1 MNGFSISKKQRQVLN
16 LIEDP
21 TVIELL
27 IGGSAGGAKTHSIC
41 LGITILAKKYP
52 GIKIF
57 VGRKT
62 LKSLRQSTIS
72 TLLGKVH
79 PILNIGEDDFH
90 YSSQN
95 QELLYKNGSMIIFGE
110 LDYVPSDPDFA
121 RIGSLEIDCAFI
133 DEAGEITL
141 EAKNA
146 IKSRVG
152 RGILTSEYGMP
163 GKVILSCFPDYAKV
177 LTPSGEKPIVSLK
190 KGDYLISREG
200 VPTQIVR
207 TFSREVDE
215 SLISI
220 KVSNLSSMDDL
231 TANHPILCSTSK
243 RSKTTHYEN
252 GKQVQDYHLTHDF
265 KYRRADEVKV
275 GDWLLVPRQ
284 HDILDYPQWIV
295 PQSQGGRER
304 YIKDPLNNSEFWWL
318 VGYWLGDGWFAGN
331 KKTGKTSIQFALDKK
346 YPQIIERLCNAIKS
360 LGRVPTF
367 VDCGRQANIL
377 FTNKY
382 LAKWLKDNFGEYSG
396 GKHIPEWALRGKYS
410 NYLIAGFLDSDGSIP
425 SHSTIEFV
433 SINDG
438 LLRDIQRQMFN
449 LGLVGSM
456 KSRKVAETS
465 IIEGRIVK
473 NRPRYHLFY
482 GEHFT
487 QLAKKLIPST
497 KLEDVEER
505 PLKYFRRTNCYI
517 DEDNVYFKVKQIK
530 SKHYKG
536 TVYNFETTTHNYI
549 ANGLCHHNCNPSTN
563 FLRQEYYDP
572 FEKLGGG
579 NFQKWEIGKMDIYG
593 EERTVYRAFLRI
605 SAKDN
610 PFLPQS
616 YIDNLATLPDRERKR
631 LLDGNWNYADDENS
645 LFRSTLLDKA
655 ITFEIPKPFDGK
667 FDKYIGV
674 DVADHG
680 KDKTIFS
687 LIENGVLTNQKYCN
701 VQMTWDENSELPL
714 SRLMADEL
722 IEFAQRNGFTQRE
735 ARHIAVEC
743 NGVGVGIRDMLKER
757 GWYLTEYTA
766 THKSRSEGYYQL
778 MLDMDAGEVK
788 ILNTINGLDELRKE
802 LSAHTYEM
810 NNQTPDVVK
819 KEKIKQAI
827 GHSPDEADSF
837 MIANHVRNMIK
848 NPQNDPHRNVNR
860 ISF

>member
-27 IGGSAGGAKTHSIC
+27 IGGSAGGPLPLTNKVQTPFGYKTMGELKVGDQIFNAQGGISKVIDIPYEGIKPVYKITFSDGSRTYAADNHLWRYKVAREKKRKHLPEDSLATTLMLKEKLDRGKHILIPLCKPVQYTKVNKQEILDPYLLGVLLGDGCITRKLGFSSSDSEIVEEIEKRITGEVKYRSKYDYDLIGCKKEKNLLIKYGLFGKSSKDKFIPEIYKTLAVNERFELLQGLFDTDGTVDDRGHVSFTSISKRLAKDVQYIARSLGANATLTKGKAGYRLNGKYIRCNDVYSVYIQHEHKEKFFKLTRKLARIKPYNNGQGIPHKRIISIEYIRDEMVRCISTSALDGLFLTDDFIVTHNSKTYSIC
-41 LGITILAKKYP
+41 LAITILAKKYP

-79 PILNIGEDDFH
+79 PVLNIGDDDFH

-152 RGILTSEYGMP
+152 RGILTSVYGIP
-163 GKVILSCFPDYAKV
+163 GFVVLS
-177 LTPSGEKPIVSLK
+177 
-190 KGDYLISREG
+190 
-200 VPTQIVR
+200 
-207 TFSREVDE
+207 
-215 SLISI
+215 
-220 KVSNLSSMDDL
+220 
-231 TANHPILCSTSK
+231 
-243 RSKTTHYEN
+243 
-252 GKQVQDYHLTHDF
+252 
-265 KYRRADEVKV
+265 
-275 GDWLLVPRQ
+275 
-284 HDILDYPQWIV
+284 
-295 PQSQGGRER
+295 
-304 YIKDPLNNSEFWWL
+304 
-318 VGYWLGDGWFAGN
+318 
-331 KKTGKTSIQFALDKK
+331 
-346 YPQIIERLCNAIKS
+346 
-360 LGRVPTF
+360 
-367 VDCGRQANIL
+367 
-377 FTNKY
+377 
-382 LAKWLKDNFGEYSG
+382 
-396 GKHIPEWALRGKYS
+396 
-410 NYLIAGFLDSDGSIP
+410 
-425 SHSTIEFV
+425 
-433 SINDG
+433 
-438 LLRDIQRQMFN
+438 
-449 LGLVGSM
+449 
-456 KSRKVAETS
+456 
-465 IIEGRIVK
+465 
-473 NRPRYHLFY
+473 
-482 GEHFT
+482 
-487 QLAKKLIPST
+487 
-497 KLEDVEER
+497 
-505 PLKYFRRTNCYI
+505 
-517 DEDNVYFKVKQIK
+517 
-530 SKHYKG
+530 
-536 TVYNFETTTHNYI
+536 
-549 ANGLCHHNCNPSTN
+549 CNPSTN

-579 NFQKWEIGKMDIYG
+579 SFQKWEIGKMDIYG

-655 ITFEIPKPFDGK
+655 ITFEIPKPLDGK

-735 ARHIAVEC
+735 SRHIAVEC